1 MKARYRRKCPEDC
14 RYKDRRTSFC
24 GFCMLDILERGKE
37 RNSMQMMI
45 DNPEKDNL
53 AQEENPSIALS
64 DPKDL
69 KQLVDTIPDGVVLSV
84 NMEEV
89 VIDYGKNT
97 K

>member
-1 MKARYRRKCPEDC
+1 MTARYRRKCPENC

-45 DNPEKDNL
+45 ERPEKDNA
-53 AQEENPSIALS
+53 AQEENQSIALS

-69 KQLVDTIPDGVVLSV
+69 KRLADAIPDGVVLSID
-84 NMEEV
+84 MEEV
-89 VIDYGKNT
+89 LCYGQET
-97 K
+97 

>member
-1 MKARYRRKCPEDC
+1 MNARYRRKCPENC

-45 DNPEKDNL
+45 EGPEKGN
-53 AQEENPSIALS
+53 AAKEESMNIALS
-64 DPKDL
+64 DPKEL
-69 KQLVDTIPDGVVLSV
+69 KQLVDAMPDGVVLSV

-89 VIDYGKNT
+89 VIDYGQNT